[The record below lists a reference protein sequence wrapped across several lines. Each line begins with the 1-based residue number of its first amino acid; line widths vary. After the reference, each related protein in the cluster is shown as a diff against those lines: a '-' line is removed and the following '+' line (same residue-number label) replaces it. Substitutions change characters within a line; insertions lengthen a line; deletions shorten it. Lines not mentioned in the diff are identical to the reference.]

1 MFRNC
6 ENVDWDGENFG
17 LGSQTSNIYGFQ
29 GTKTITGLSAYP
41 FEYLPNVDEV
51 KERLTRRGRTFE
63 RLHGYHYKSYQG
75 IAIDQGEWGPVKY
88 NVDSRIVIDTYA
100 WNRFQPNRQVQL
112 STLNKKPP
120 CLATDGDDSVDGY
133 DNDADSYEVED
144 VGNSDAEHLMSLTK
158 DQLLLCSPSLYGYS
172 LKNKKWLQFF
182 VDNVSDIHWNEG
194 AFESLVLPQDHKELI
209 LALAS
214 SQVQHK
220 ETFDDVIQGK
230 GKGMI
235 MLLSGPPGVGKTLTA
250 ESVAEAM
257 RAPLYMMSAGD
268 LGLES
273 HGVETAL
280 SNVLEMSTK
289 WNAVLL
295 LDEADVFLEQ
305 RSAHDLERNKLVSI
319 FLRMLEYYEGILF
332 LTTNRV
338 ENMDPA
344 FQSRIHLSME
354 YDDLSAASRRHVWA
368 NFLAGAGADPHAIGE
383 EEVEVLAQV
392 ELNGRQI
399 KNVLK
404 TAGLLARRKGVPL
417 GFEHVQTVLGIE
429 KRGVKRMGSA
439 GTGT

>member
-1 MFRNC
+1 M
-6 ENVDWDGENFG
+6 DWDGENFG
-17 LGSQTSNIYGFQ
+17 LGSQTSQIYGFQ
-29 GTKTITGLSAYP
+29 GTKPITQLSAYP
-41 FEYLPNVDEV
+41 LEYHSSMY
-51 KERLTRRGRTFE
+51 KIRERLIQRGKTFQ
-63 RLHGYHYKSYQG
+63 RLHGYHYKAYQG
-75 IAIDQGEWGPVKY
+75 VAIGQGTWGPVKY
-88 NVDSRIVIDTYA
+88 NVNSRIVIDTYA
-100 WNRFQPNRQVQL
+100 WNRFQPNRQVRL
-112 STLNKKPP
+112 SILNEKPP
-120 CLATDGDDSVDGY
+120 KLCRDRDDSEEEY
-133 DNDADSYEVED
+133 
-144 VGNSDAEHLMSLTK
+144 NSDDEYEDEAVGGSNAEHLTSLTT

-182 VDNVSDIHWNEG
+182 VDNVTEIQWNEG

-209 LALAS
+209 LALAE
-214 SQVQHK
+214 SQIQHK

-273 HGVETAL
+273 FRVESAL

-319 FLRMLEYYEGILF
+319 FLRILEYYEGILF

-338 ENMDPA
+338 ENIDAA
-344 FQSRIHLSME
+344 FQSRIHISME
-354 YDDLSAASRRHVWA
+354 YDNLSPPSRRHVWS
-368 NFLAGAGADPHAIGE
+368 NFLAGSSQKHEIADE
-383 EEVEVLAQV
+383 DLDTLARF
-392 ELNGRQI
+392 EMNGRQI

-404 TAGLLARRKGVPL
+404 TAQLLASRKGVPL
-417 GFEHVQTVLGIE
+417 RYEHVDTVLGIE
-429 KRGVKRMGSA
+429 KRHAKRMGSGA
-439 GTGT
+439 VRD